1 MVRFGSRNDGAKT
14 APSKIPAAIRREKA
28 LELRAK
34 GMSIRAIAGKLGVS
48 KSQVHRDIVKELQA
62 AAADR
67 KKIAGHIIDLELA
80 KLDELEQEAWK
91 HIRAGKLSA
100 IDRVLRSMERRAKLL
115 GLDAAEKIEHS
126 GVVSWMELV
135 KSATNTNEGRDGSA

>member
-1 MVRFGSRNDGAKT
+1 MRIGSRYDGAKT
-14 APSKIPAAIRREKA
+14 APSKVPAAARREKA

-48 KSQVHRDIVKELQA
+48 KSQVQRDIEKELQA

-67 KKIAGHIIDLELA
+67 KKIAGHIIDLELV
-80 KLDELEQEAWK
+80 KLDALEENAWE
-91 HIRAGKLSA
+91 HIAAGELSA

-115 GLDAAEKIEHS
+115 GLDKTGEVGDTGSLGDLVAAIREARQR
-126 GVVSWMELV
+126 G
-135 KSATNTNEGRDGSA
+135 D

>member
-1 MVRFGSRNDGAKT
+1 
-14 APSKIPAAIRREKA
+14 
-28 LELRAK
+28 
-34 GMSIRAIAGKLGVS
+34 MSIRAIADKLGVS
-48 KSQVHRDIVKELQA
+48 KSQVQRDIVKELQA
-62 AAADR
+62 AAERR
-67 KKIAGHIIDLELA
+67 KKIAGLIIDLELA
-80 KLDELEQEAWK
+80 KLDALERKAWE
-91 HIRAGKLSA
+91 HITDGELSA

>member
-1 MVRFGSRNDGAKT
+1 MRIGSRNDGAKT
-14 APSKIPAAIRREKA
+14 APSKIPAAARREKA

-48 KSQVHRDIVKELQA
+48 KSQVQRDIVKELQA
-62 AAADR
+62 AAERR
-67 KKIAGHIIDLELA
+67 KKIAGLIIDLELA

-91 HIRAGKLSA
+91 HIAAGELSA

-115 GLDAAEKIEHS
+115 GLDKTGEAGDTGS
-126 GVVSWMELV
+126 LGDLV
-135 KSATNTNEGRDGSA
+135 AVLGQMREAQRGD

>member
-1 MVRFGSRNDGAKT
+1 MRIVSRYDGAKT
-14 APSKIPAAIRREKA
+14 APSKIPAAARREKA

-48 KSQVHRDIVKELQA
+48 KSQVQRDIEKELQA

-67 KKIAGHIIDLELA
+67 KKIAGHIIDLELV
-80 KLDELEQEAWK
+80 KLDALEKTAWE
-91 HIRAGKLSA
+91 HIRAGELSA

-115 GLDAAEKIEHS
+115 GLDKTGEVGDTGS
-126 GVVSWMELV
+126 LGDLV
-135 KSATNTNEGRDGSA
+135 AVLEQMREAQRGD